1 MTERLEM
8 YKCNVCGN
16 IAEVVISAKGELVCC
31 SQPMEKLKEHTN
43 SEEMAGEKH
52 VPVVETTQDG
62 ITVRVGSVAHPMENE
77 HYIMFVEVIS
87 QDKRYVK
94 RKYLYP
100 HEEPVLNLKCSCD
113 KVIARELCN
122 IHGLWISSDK

>member
-16 IAEVVISAKGELVCC
+16 IAEVIISGKGELVCC

-43 SEEMAGEKH
+43 AEEMAGEKH

-77 HYIMFVEVIS
+77 HYIMFIETIS
-87 QDKRYVK
+87 QDGTRLT
-94 RKYLYP
+94 RQYLQP
-100 HEEPVLNLKCSCD
+100 DDEPAMKIKHCD
-113 KVIARELCN
+113 GKFIAKEYCN
-122 IHGLWISSDK
+122 IHGLWEAQSD